1 MNEKVTYDKL
11 EDQLPEYKWPV
22 SLGRVINFSSDE
34 VWRIISMPRN
44 LEEYHP
50 FCSQNRIIKWPG
62 VGSHDEVH
70 YLNGWIF
77 ERKFCKWYEGIGYD
91 LKIGEKEGKLS
102 YVTWRIRS
110 LNTSSSLVTIKIYP
124 NIIQNLPI
132 VIRWFVYL
140 LKIKPLLTSYLD
152 SVLNGLNWSMINN
165 KAVKKNQFG
174 DHPWFS

>member
-1 MNEKVTYDKL
+1 
-11 EDQLPEYKWPV
+11 
-22 SLGRVINFSSDE
+22 
-34 VWRIISMPRN
+34 MPRN

-102 YVTWRIRS
+102 YVTWRIKS
-110 LNTSSSLVTIKIYP
+110 LNASRSLVTIKIYP
-124 NIIQNLPI
+124 NIIQNFP
-132 VIRWFVYL
+132 
-140 LKIKPLLTSYLD
+140 
-152 SVLNGLNWSMINN
+152 
-165 KAVKKNQFG
+165 
-174 DHPWFS
+174 